1 MKSPLT
7 TLIVFAALIITTTV
21 TPAQSRQS
29 MQKREILQQ
38 EILTSKTPIDTVS
51 KQRETPAAFASLSAE
66 RSGRYVSI
74 VWNMETEKG
83 ILGYNVYRYSG
94 GSVTTV
100 NESLLGGS
108 AMLYGNEPVSGQRYE
123 VFDRQILGTDYYV
136 VEALATSG
144 KKILSSPVFPSTQT
158 TRQPKDSQP
167 QLIPGSVLTSSE
179 SNLPEEVIREMERQS
194 GFVMSAD
201 QHQWVVSQPGVKI
214 GVRNEGLYRV
224 TRAELE
230 ANGFDVEGDSSLWQ
244 LYKRGV
250 EQAIN
255 IAEDGSY
262 IEFYGTGID
271 TVESDVEM
279 YFLVTGATAGKRFT
293 PRIVR
298 PATSTVYRYNYDQT
312 FSLRERTNYTNQIR
326 NGDAENFWGRIVSG
340 SGTTLNFT
348 LTGVDLSRPDAT
360 VTIKFNGFSTTAHN
374 LTLTLNGN
382 VLNSVSSAGQT
393 PYSTTQQ
400 IPTSFLVEGTNSL
413 HMISSAA
420 TDTSFFDQ
428 IQISFER
435 QFVAQDDVLNFY
447 SLNNRSIDAKGFS
460 SPNIRLLDMTRMDH
474 PAEFVGLEARDVDG
488 EYELHIPAARARKL
502 YAIEA
507 DKVMT
512 PFSIVGVEPA
522 NLATPQQGAEM
533 LIIAHSSLMDEA
545 ETWAAYRS
553 GQGTSVKIIDVDS
566 IFNEFNYGVSS
577 ATPLKSFLSYA
588 YSNWTT
594 TPKYI
599 LLVGDASFDPKNY
612 YGVGFYNMVPT
623 RIINTIFTE
632 TGSDEFLAD
641 FNNDGLAEIAI
652 GRIPARTG
660 SNVTIAYNKMV
671 NWEANLIAE
680 PLTRGTLFAF
690 DDPIGYDFEGMSHRV
705 RNQLPNGTAATFVG
719 RSHANA
725 QANLVAAMNQG
736 KFLVNFSGH
745 GSTGTWA
752 ALNFFSNQN
761 VNCTGGV
768 QHCVNNQNNEALYT
782 MLTCLNGF
790 FLNYTGNSMAEALLF
805 LPNGGAVASWAS
817 TGLTTPDIQ
826 EIMGQRFYNQIG
838 QGNIVRLGDLIKDAK
853 TQIPGG
859 MDVRLS
865 WALIGDPMLK
875 TRQ

>member
-1 MKSPLT
+1 MKSPLPVLFVIATLLLT
-7 TLIVFAALIITTTV
+7 TIV
-21 TPAQSRQS
+21 TPAQERIVS
-29 MQKREILQQ
+29 QKRQIPEAEAPAPKTVPLPGT
-38 EILTSKTPIDTVS
+38 TS
-51 KQRETPAAFASLSAE
+51 REEPAVFASLQAE
-66 RSGRYVSI
+66 RKGEYVSI
-74 VWNMETEKG
+74 VWNMASEKG
-83 ILGYNVYRYSG
+83 VLGYNVYRHSN
-94 GSVTTV
+94 GSVRTV
-100 NESLLGGS
+100 NESIIGGS
-108 AMLYGNEPVSGQRYE
+108 AMIYGNEPVAGQRYE
-123 VFDRQILGTDYYV
+123 IYDRNVSDTDYFV
-136 VEALATSG
+136 IEALTTAG
-144 KKILSSPVFPSTQT
+144 KKILSSPVFPLRPI
-158 TRQPKDSQP
+158 TRQPKEIQP
-167 QLIPGSVLTSSE
+167 LVMPGSVLVA
-179 SNLPEEVIREMERQS
+179 NDPDLPEEVLREMEQPS
-194 GFVMSAD
+194 SFVMATD
-201 QHQWVVSQPGVKI
+201 QHPWVVTQPGVKI

-224 TRAELE
+224 TREELE
-230 ANGFDVEGDSSLWQ
+230 TNGFDVESDPAFWQ

-255 IAEDGSY
+255 VASDGSY

-279 YFLVTGATAGKRFT
+279 YFLAVGSGAGKRFT
-293 PRIVR
+293 PRAVR

-340 SGTTLNFT
+340 SGTTLNFQ
-348 LTGVDLSRPDAT
+348 LTGVDLSRPEAS
-360 VTIKFNGFSTTAHN
+360 VTIKFNGFSTTAHH

-382 VLNSVSSAGQT
+382 QLNSVSSAGQI
-393 PYSTTQQ
+393 PFSMTQV

-413 HMISSAA
+413 HMISSGA

-428 IQISFER
+428 IHISFER
-435 QFVAQDDVLNFY
+435 EFLAQDDVLNFY
-447 SLNNRSIDAKGFS
+447 SLNNRSIDVKGFS
-460 SPNIRLLDMTRMDH
+460 SPNVRLLDMTRMDH
-474 PAEFVGLEARDVDG
+474 PAELFGLDVEDIDG
-488 EYELHIPAARARKL
+488 EYTLHIPAARARKL

-507 DKVMT
+507 DKVMS
-512 PFSIVGVEPA
+512 PFSIVGYEPA
-522 NLATPQQGAEM
+522 LLGTPQQGAEM
-533 LIIAHSSLMDEA
+533 LIIAHRSLMEEA

-553 GQGTSVKIIDVDS
+553 GQGTTVKVIDVDS

-577 ATPLKSFLSYA
+577 ATPIKTFLSYA

-594 TPKYI
+594 TPKYV

-612 YGVGFYNMVPT
+612 YGVGYYNMVPT

-641 FNNDGLAEIAI
+641 FNNDGLAEISI
-652 GRIPARTG
+652 GRIPARA
-660 SNVTIAYNKMV
+660 SNDVVTAYNKTV
-671 NWEANLIAE
+671 NWEANLIND
-680 PLTRGTLFAF
+680 PLSRGALFAF
-690 DDPIGYDFEGMSHRV
+690 DNPIGYDFEGMSHRV
-705 RNQLPNGTAATFVG
+705 RNQLPTDTPATFIG
-719 RSHANA
+719 RSQANA
-725 QANLVAAMNQG
+725 QANLVAEMNQG

-752 ALNFFSNQN
+752 ALGFFSNQN
-761 VNCTGGV
+761 VTCTGGV
-768 QHCVNNQNNEALYT
+768 QHCLNNQNNEALYT

-859 MDVRLS
+859 VDVRLS